1 MGERKSERVT
11 GLFTADEEK
20 MRHLVAIARDMGD
33 VAITMVRTFDPDS
46 PQSVAEQHWQQ
57 NLDQRA
63 IYLLQY
69 MNPGGRGHDMRLA
82 DQLKRNGIWTV
93 RDMFVVGANH
103 LHLSDLMKGRLVDA
117 AAEAFPDEE
126 LKGDPTPADVA
137 KLCNDLSQVTASVVP
152 FHFDT
157 DLPDFRN
164 EFGYVKPY
172 DHWLS
177 VADLL
182 DETNPELSRLILHFD
197 RVRDAAMRFAAEF
210 MAAKNTTI

>member
-1 MGERKSERVT
+1 MGEHESERVT

-20 MRHLVAIARDMGD
+20 MRRLVAIARDMGD

-46 PQSVAEQHWQQ
+46 PLSVAEQQRQQ
-57 NLDQRA
+57 NLDQRT

-103 LHLSDLMKGRLVDA
+103 LHLSDLMKERLVHA
-117 AAEAFPDEE
+117 AAEAYPDEE

-137 KLCNDLSQVTASVVP
+137 MLCHDLSQVTASVVP
-152 FHFDT
+152 FHFNT
-157 DLPDFRN
+157 DLDDFRN
-164 EFGYVKPY
+164 KFGYYQPY
-172 DHWLS
+172 QGWLS

-182 DETNPELSRLILHFD
+182 DETNPEPRRLILHFD
-197 RVRDAAMRFAAEF
+197 RVRDEAMRFAVEF
-210 MAAKNTTI
+210 MAAKDAT